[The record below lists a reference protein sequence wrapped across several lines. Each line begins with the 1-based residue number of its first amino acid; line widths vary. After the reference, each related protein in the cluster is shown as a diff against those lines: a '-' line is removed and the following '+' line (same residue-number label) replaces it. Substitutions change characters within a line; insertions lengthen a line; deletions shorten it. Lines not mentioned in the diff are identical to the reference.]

1 MSDDVQGVQST
12 YEELDFEKA
21 RQLDSDLEPEKAR
34 EIAFKKLINRIGT
47 KEEETDVG
55 PVEATYRTI
64 GTIDD
69 LAMRVARMEDELDRI
84 DRVAETARQ
93 TADRNAKRGDSV
105 SKKDIARLKSR
116 NEVVRKLAID
126 RSNTRGASVTA
137 SDVQEMAKPN
147 TKLNYQTVY
156 DAWDDLAMK
165 WDGCSRTTNEEGT
178 KVLHLSKA
186 DLTSSLVKTV
196 EADLDRDDLSKRLLS
211 RAERE
216 GV

>member
-1 MSDDVQGVQST
+1 MSEDVEGVQAS
-12 YEELDFEKA
+12 YEELDYQKA
-21 RQLDSDLEPEKAR
+21 RQLDRDLDPGKAQ

-47 KEEETDVG
+47 KEEEDIG
-55 PVEATYRTI
+55 PIEATYRTI

-84 DRVAETARQ
+84 DRVAENARQ
-93 TADRNAKRGDSV
+93 TADRNAKRGDGV

-126 RSNTRGASVTA
+126 RSNTKGASVTA
-137 SDVQEMAKPN
+137 SEVQEMGKPN
-147 TKLNYQTVY
+147 TKLNYQTIY
-156 DAWDDLAMK
+156 DAWDDLAME
-165 WDGCSRTTNEEGT
+165 WDGCSRTTNQEGA
-178 KVLHLSKA
+178 KVLHLSKD

-196 EADLDRDDLSKRLLS
+196 EADLQRDDLSKRLLS